1 MEVQTPR
8 HAIEDAPVPAN
19 IPKGIEAN
27 GINSIPEHERKGHPR
42 ALFLPWF
49 ASNVGVFGISYGAFA
64 LTALFGL
71 SLWQGIISGVI
82 GIVVSFI
89 LVGIVAIA
97 GPRASAPTMII
108 SRAAFGVRGNR
119 VAAILSWILNVGWE
133 TSLVVVGTLA
143 FAAVCT
149 KLGVGGGTDVKI
161 IGIAIIL
168 VLTILGGV
176 AGFDL
181 IMRLQGVITVVAG
194 VLTVLVIALTVSH
207 VHMSVVNRIPNGS
220 TANFIGMIVFSMVG
234 FGLGWVYSGADYSRY
249 LPRKS
254 SPSSIIW
261 WTTFGAAVGPVILFV
276 YGVLLAGSS
285 KVVLGQISGD
295 PIGAL
300 TAVLPHWF
308 LVPFIVLTVLGLV
321 GATVLDIYSSGL
333 NLQSAGLKLPRYQ
346 AAAIDGTIMTGLGVY
361 VVFFTTNFLGVFQ
374 GFLIT
379 LGVPIAAWA
388 GIVIADTVMRRRDYA
403 ITDLYDTAGRYG
415 DLRVWPMLLLVVGS
429 AVGFGLVVNTYAGWL
444 KWQGYLLGPLGLG
457 GKSGTWAN
465 ASIGVIVA
473 LAIGLIGTLFTGGQI
488 KRQEAIGA
496 ITLDAPE
503 SAAGVL

>member
-1 MEVQTPR
+1 MAVQTPQ
-8 HAIEDAPVPAN
+8 HLIEDAPVPDRV
-19 IPKGIEAN
+19 PKGVEAN
-27 GINSIPEHERKGHPR
+27 GINSIPEHEHKGRP
-42 ALFLPWF
+42 AGLFLPWF

-71 SLWQGIISGVI
+71 SLWQAIVSGVV
-82 GIVVSFI
+82 GIVLSFI

-119 VAAILSWILNVGWE
+119 IAAILSWMLNVGWE

-143 FAAVCT
+143 FAAVCE
-149 KLGVGGGTDVKI
+149 KLGLGGGTGVKVV
-161 IGIAIIL
+161 GIAVIL

-176 AGFDL
+176 AGFDV
-181 IMRLQGVITVVAG
+181 IMRLQGLITVVAG
-194 VLTVLVIALTVSH
+194 VLTVLVIALSASH
-207 VHMSVVNRIPNGS
+207 VHMAIVNRIPNGS

-254 SPSSIIW
+254 SRSSIVW
-261 WTTFGAAVGPVILFV
+261 WTTFGGAVGPVILFV

-285 KVVLGQISGD
+285 KAVLSRIGGD

-300 TAVLPHWF
+300 TQVLPQWF

-333 NLQSAGLKLPRYQ
+333 NLQSAGLKLPRYK
-346 AAAIDGTIMTGLGVY
+346 AAAIDGTIMTVLGVY

-388 GIVIADTVMRRRDYA
+388 GIVIADTILRRRDYA
-403 ITDLYDTAGRYG
+403 IGELYDTAGRYG
-415 DLRVWPMLLLVVGS
+415 DVRAWPMFLLVAGS

-457 GKSGTWAN
+457 GKTGTWAN

-473 LAIGLIGTLFTGGQI
+473 LAIGFIGTLLTRGQI
-488 KRQEAIGA
+488 RHQEADGEVA
-496 ITLDAPE
+496 SSGPE
-503 SAAGVL
+503 IAAGAA

>member
-1 MEVQTPR
+1 MAVQTPQ
-8 HAIEDAPVPAN
+8 HLIEDAPVPDRV
-19 IPKGIEAN
+19 PKGVEAN
-27 GINSIPEHERKGHPR
+27 GINSIPEHEHKGRP
-42 ALFLPWF
+42 AGLFLPWF

-71 SLWQGIISGVI
+71 SLWQAIVSGVV
-82 GIVVSFI
+82 GIVLSFI

-119 VAAILSWILNVGWE
+119 IAAILSWMLNVGWE

-143 FAAVCT
+143 FAAVCE
-149 KLGVGGGTDVKI
+149 KLGLGGGTGVKVV
-161 IGIAIIL
+161 GIAVIL

-176 AGFDL
+176 AGFDV
-181 IMRLQGVITVVAG
+181 IMRLQGLITVVAG
-194 VLTVLVIALTVSH
+194 VLTVLVIALSASH
-207 VHMSVVNRIPNGS
+207 VHMAIVNRIPNGS

-254 SPSSIIW
+254 SRSSIVW
-261 WTTFGAAVGPVILFV
+261 WTTFGGAVGPVILFV

-285 KVVLGQISGD
+285 KAVLSRIGGD

-300 TAVLPHWF
+300 TQVLPQWF
-308 LVPFIVLTVLGLV
+308 LVPFIVL
-321 GATVLDIYSSGL
+321 TVLDIYSSGL
-333 NLQSAGLKLPRYQ
+333 NLQSAGLKLPRYK
-346 AAAIDGTIMTGLGVY
+346 AAAIDGTIMTVLGVY

-388 GIVIADTVMRRRDYA
+388 GIVIADTILRRRDYA
-403 ITDLYDTAGRYG
+403 IGELYDTAGRYG
-415 DLRVWPMLLLVVGS
+415 DVRAWPMFLLVAGS

-457 GKSGTWAN
+457 GKTGTWAN

-473 LAIGLIGTLFTGGQI
+473 LAIGFIGTLLTRGQI
-488 KRQEAIGA
+488 RHQEADGEVA
-496 ITLDAPE
+496 SSGPE
-503 SAAGVL
+503 IAAGAA